1 MMLFLQQWRGEL
13 TKLFARRR
21 TYIGFGVFVVLE
33 ALILWLIQI
42 KGAGANF
49 FQRLT
54 LAAGDST
61 NSYFSALTV
70 GFLICVLSVFLLG
83 ALFLSLVA
91 GDIVAKES
99 EDGHMRLLLARPVSR
114 FRLLLLKY
122 LTCIGYAIV
131 LVQFLAWTAF
141 ALGLIMRGWGGGFC
155 VWIQEVS
162 LVEFYDWDEGLRRYA
177 IGTLALGASMTVIS
191 SLAFCLSCFRIKPAA
206 ATIGALAYILLDFIM
221 KNSGFMENYRHLLL
235 TRHMSV
241 WTRFMAETIEW
252 PLVARGFA
260 ILIAVNITLF
270 TLGYAVFESRD
281 LKS

>member
-33 ALILWLIQI
+33 ALILWLIQVKVI
-42 KGAGANF
+42 GPVQRALVGSGASMD
-49 FQRLT
+49 Q
-54 LAAGDST
+54 
-61 NSYFSALTV
+61 YFSALTV
-70 GFLICVLSVFLLG
+70 AFLIFVMAVFLLG
-83 ALFLSLVA
+83 ALFLTLVA

-122 LTCIGYAIV
+122 LTCTGYAML

-141 ALGLIMRGWGGGFC
+141 VLGLILRGWGGGFC
-155 VWIQEVS
+155 VWIQDVS
-162 LVEFYDWDEGLRRYA
+162 LVEFYDWEEGLRRYA
-177 IGTLALGASMTVIS
+177 IGTLAMGVCMTVIS
-191 SLAFCLSCFRIKPAA
+191 SLAFFLSCFRVKPAA
-206 ATIGALAYILLDFIM
+206 ATIGALAYILVDFIL
-221 KNSGFMENYRHLLL
+221 KNSGFMESYRHLLL
-235 TRHMSV
+235 TRHMTV

>member
-1 MMLFLQQWRGEL
+1 MMLFFQQWRGEL

-33 ALILWLIQI
+33 ALILWLIQV
-42 KGAGANF
+42 KGIGPV
-49 FQRLT
+49 QR
-54 LAAGDST
+54 AIVGSGESMDQ
-61 NSYFSALTV
+61 YFSALTV
-70 GFLICVLSVFLLG
+70 AFLIFVMAVFLLG
-83 ALFLSLVA
+83 ALFLTLVA

-122 LTCIGYAIV
+122 LTCTGYAML

-141 ALGLIMRGWGGGFC
+141 VLGLILRGWGGGFC
-155 VWIQEVS
+155 VWIQDVS
-162 LVEFYDWDEGLRRYA
+162 LVEFYDWEEGLRRYA
-177 IGTLALGASMTVIS
+177 IGTLAMGVCMTVIS
-191 SLAFCLSCFRIKPAA
+191 SLAFFLSCFRVKPAA
-206 ATIGALAYILLDFIM
+206 ATIGALAYILVDFIL
-221 KNSGFMENYRHLLL
+221 KNSGFMESYRHLLL
-235 TRHMSV
+235 TRHMTV

>member
-1 MMLFLQQWRGEL
+1 MMLFFQQWRGEL
-13 TKLFARRR
+13 TKLFARGR

-33 ALILWLIQI
+33 ALILWLIQV
-42 KGAGANF
+42 KGIGPV
-49 FQRLT
+49 QR
-54 LAAGDST
+54 AIVGSGESMDQ
-61 NSYFSALTV
+61 YFSALTV
-70 GFLICVLSVFLLG
+70 AFLIFVMAVFLLG
-83 ALFLSLVA
+83 ALFLTLVA

-122 LTCIGYAIV
+122 LTCTGYAML

-141 ALGLIMRGWGGGFC
+141 VLGLILRGWGGGFC
-155 VWIQEVS
+155 VWIQDVS

-177 IGTLALGASMTVIS
+177 IGTLAMGVCMTVIS
-191 SLAFCLSCFRIKPAA
+191 SVAFFLSCFRIKPAA
-206 ATIGALAYILLDFIM
+206 ATIGALAYILVDFIL
-221 KNSGFMENYRHLLL
+221 KNSGFMESYHHLLL

>member
-1 MMLFLQQWRGEL
+1 MMLFFQQWRGEL

-33 ALILWLIQI
+33 ALILWLIQV
-42 KGAGANF
+42 KGIGPV
-49 FQRLT
+49 QR
-54 LAAGDST
+54 AIVGSGESMDQ
-61 NSYFSALTV
+61 YFSALTV
-70 GFLICVLSVFLLG
+70 AFLIFVMAVFLLG
-83 ALFLSLVA
+83 ALFLTLVA

-122 LTCIGYAIV
+122 LTCTGYAML

-141 ALGLIMRGWGGGFC
+141 VLGLILRGWGGGFC
-155 VWIQEVS
+155 VWIQDVS

-177 IGTLALGASMTVIS
+177 IGTLAMGVCMTVIS
-191 SLAFCLSCFRIKPAA
+191 SVAFFLSCFRIKPAA
-206 ATIGALAYILLDFIM
+206 ATIGALAYILVDFIL
-221 KNSGFMENYRHLLL
+221 KNSGFMESYHHLLL

>member
-33 ALILWLIQI
+33 ALILWLIQV
-42 KGAGANF
+42 KGIGPV
-49 FQRLT
+49 QR
-54 LAAGDST
+54 AIVGSGESMDQ
-61 NSYFSALTV
+61 YFSALTV
-70 GFLICVLSVFLLG
+70 AFLIFVMAVFLLG
-83 ALFLSLVA
+83 ALFLTLVA

-122 LTCIGYAIV
+122 LTCTGYAML

-141 ALGLIMRGWGGGFC
+141 VLGLILRGWGGGFC
-155 VWIQEVS
+155 VWIQDVS

-177 IGTLALGASMTVIS
+177 IGTLAMGMCMTVIS
-191 SLAFCLSCFRIKPAA
+191 SVAFFLSCFRVKPAA
-206 ATIGALAYILLDFIM
+206 ATIGALAYILVDFIL
-221 KNSGFMENYRHLLL
+221 KNSGFMESYRHLLL
-235 TRHMSV
+235 TRHMTV